1 MSNFNIVLHNGK
13 YRLHFQGFAYCY
25 SNPIGI
31 VGSHWGCIVAACPA
45 HVKINKTKDTIIG
58 GDFTHNHES
67 SDTTTTKPSSPRS
80 PKTTSSFSTPPKT
93 KPISKK
99 SDLQNGTP
107 FSTPK
112 GPSKSS
118 EDAVDSNDILNISYK
133 EQRDAAIDTI
143 MTKENELETVKK
155 ELSESKDLIE
165 SLKAS
170 ISAIEAGWEVDRA
183 ELKELR
189 SELSKFRS
197 ESKIKLTV
205 IGDSH
210 VKFLEDGLS
219 KLFPAYFDIKCLAK
233 SGATMEDVS
242 SRDSRSHTTHDTV
255 IIFAGTNDV
264 CKTSWKS
271 FVQSLDEIF
280 SKYQTCKLG
289 FILVPPMRGIYET
302 NKHITSLNERIINHS
317 KNKNVFL
324 LNPQL
329 VLKNNNFNKDGLH
342 FNEIGRNEICSMIKS
357 SVLLNQKLDTM
368 VTSNELGKSE
378 RFQMSRNGDKVCFVT
393 NTKRQVSNANNR
405 ETHETGRKSNLH
417 SNTNRNNSNSIR
429 NNTAQHHVNQKQN
442 SYHYNKHYHN
452 QHSYH
457 RHNSTGYTRN
467 FRHFKPVV
475 TFSHRNHYGRESG
488 RYYPHYDSPYR
499 QNHFRRRYS
508 YENQG
513 DIYDSYCYQRRN
525 FQPYNTRGFKNHVFY
540 PTDGTNVNSF
550 F

>member
-45 HVKINKTKDTIIG
+45 HVKINKAKDTIIG

-143 MTKENELETVKK
+143 MTKENELETFKK

-233 SGATMEDVS
+233 SGATMEDFGFRSGLSTTDAILKLLDYISICFEEKTYACTQLCDVS
-242 SRDSRSHTTHDTV
+242 RAFDTLCHDLLIEKLRKYHFHVNSLKFFKSYLSNRTQCVRMVTRNVSPNANGSTSVSPSSVSPSSGSNMQPISPHGAGVKSCQLSAFSPLEAGVPQGSILGPLLFLIYINDLPRYMEGEETVLFADDSTISQKIKNLPECGTYFSSSHNKIEHWFSANHLYLNNDKTEEVIFSLRDMGNFNNPEGK
-255 IIFAGTNDV
+255 IIF
-264 CKTSWKS
+264 
-271 FVQSLDEIF
+271 
-280 SKYQTCKLG
+280 
-289 FILVPPMRGIYET
+289 
-302 NKHITSLNERIINHS
+302 
-317 KNKNVFL
+317 
-324 LNPQL
+324 
-329 VLKNNNFNKDGLH
+329 
-342 FNEIGRNEICSMIKS
+342 
-357 SVLLNQKLDTM
+357 
-368 VTSNELGKSE
+368 
-378 RFQMSRNGDKVCFVT
+378 
-393 NTKRQVSNANNR
+393 
-405 ETHETGRKSNLH
+405 
-417 SNTNRNNSNSIR
+417 
-429 NNTAQHHVNQKQN
+429 
-442 SYHYNKHYHN
+442 
-452 QHSYH
+452 
-457 RHNSTGYTRN
+457 
-467 FRHFKPVV
+467 
-475 TFSHRNHYGRESG
+475 
-488 RYYPHYDSPYR
+488 
-499 QNHFRRRYS
+499 
-508 YENQG
+508 
-513 DIYDSYCYQRRN
+513 
-525 FQPYNTRGFKNHVFY
+525 
-540 PTDGTNVNSF
+540 
-550 F
+550 